1 MPREK
6 SPGKPTTRRY
16 TESEKDQAV
25 RLVRKLRDEL
35 GTEHGTVQRVAK
47 QLGYG
52 VESVRTWVRERDVAD
67 GVAGPDVQRVHELEQ
82 RNKVLE
88 QELRET
94 RRANEIL
101 KKAAAFRP
109 GGARPPIEVIVGF
122 VDEHRDEFG
131 VEPICTTLQVAPSTY
146 YAAKKRVLAPS
157 ARARRDAAMMQV
169 LMVLWV
175 ANRKVYGAHKLWK
188 AARRAGHDIGRDQV
202 ARLMRSMEIEGIS
215 RQRRKVFTTR
225 QDPDAQRAPD
235 LVNRNFTAD
244 RPDALWV
251 TDLTYVPTRTGMA
264 YVCFIVDA
272 FSRRIVGWRVA
283 SNMRTEM
290 VLDALEMAR
299 RSRGNRR
306 LVGLVTHSDAGSQ
319 LSSVRFTERL
329 DEIGAR
335 PSIGTIADSFD
346 NALAE
351 TTNGLYK
358 TECVFG
364 PDAPRPWNDVD
375 ELELATLSWVHWFN
389 EDRLHGHCGD
399 VPPAEFEAAFYAAQ
413 QTAPIGVGNQ

>member
-1 MPREK
+1 MPHEM

-16 TESEKDQAV
+16 SEAEKERAV
-25 RLVRKLRDEL
+25 RAVRQLRKEL
-35 GTEHGTVQRVAK
+35 GTDHGTVKRVAD
-47 QLGYG
+47 QLGVG
-52 VESVRTWVRERDVAD
+52 PETLRGWVRQAEIDAGVKPGVTSVEAERVR
-67 GVAGPDVQRVHELEQ
+67 Q
-82 RNKVLE
+82 LE
-88 QELRET
+88 QENREL

-101 KKAAAFRP
+101 RRASGFLR
-109 GGARPPIEVIVGF
+109 GGARPPIEVIVEF
-122 VDEHRDEFG
+122 IDANRDELG
-131 VEPICTTLQVAPSTY
+131 VEPICKALQVAPSTY
-146 YAAKKRVLAPS
+146 YAAKRRELAPS
-157 ARARRDAAMMQV
+157 ARAVRDAVMMQI

-175 ANRKVYGAHKLWK
+175 TNRKVYGAHKLWK
-188 AARRAGHDIGRDQV
+188 AAIRAGHSTGRDQV
-202 ARLMRSMEIEGIS
+202 VRLMHRLDIEGVS
-215 RQRRKVFTTR
+215 RRRKKVFTTR
-225 QDPDAQRAPD
+225 QDPDEVRAPD

-251 TDLTYVPTRTGMA
+251 TDLTYVPTRSGMA

-283 SNMRTEM
+283 SHMRTEM

-306 LVGLVTHSDAGSQ
+306 LIGLVTHSDAGSQ
-319 LSSVRFTERL
+319 FTSVRFTERL

-335 PSIGTIADSFD
+335 PSIGTVADSYD

-358 TECVFG
+358 TECVYG
-364 PDAPRPWNDVD
+364 PDAPRPWADVD

-389 EDRLHGHCGD
+389 EDRLHSHCGD
-399 VPPAEFEAAFYAAQ
+399 IPPAEFEAAFYAAQ
-413 QTAPIGVGNQ
+413 QPTPLGVGNQ